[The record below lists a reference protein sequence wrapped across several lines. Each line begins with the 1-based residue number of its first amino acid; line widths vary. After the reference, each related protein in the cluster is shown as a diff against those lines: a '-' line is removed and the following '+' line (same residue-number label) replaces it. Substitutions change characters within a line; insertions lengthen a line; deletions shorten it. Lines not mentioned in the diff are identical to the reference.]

1 MTATVKTTQRKTG
14 ATRMEHPVLENLKR
28 EPQMA
33 DAYGHLENVALDQR
47 ANFPHIGYTEC
58 LIWA

>member
-1 MTATVKTTQRKTG
+1 METTQRE
-14 ATRMEHPVLENLKR
+14 TRAAGMEHPVLKDIER

-33 DAYGHLENVALDQR
+33 DVYGHLENIAPDQR

-58 LIWA
+58 LIRA